1 MTSPSI
7 SFFQPNTSTKRKL
20 MARISFSEAKYIGEI
35 NKRTELKQDGS
46 FEKQKMIKL
55 YKLLQNNCGTSNKTF
70 DCDFF
75 IFKGYNE

>member
-7 SFFQPNTSTKRKL
+7 SFFQPNTSTKRKS

-46 FEKQKMIKL
+46 FE
-55 YKLLQNNCGTSNKTF
+55 NK
-70 DCDFF
+70 
-75 IFKGYNE
+75 K